1 MHINP
6 YGAEAATFACA
17 LHNFP
22 PATPEELDALCA
34 EHELNLEQPTTLTDV
49 ATVRSAMRTW
59 ARVPSPDTPEEEKIA
74 AVNELL
80 ATWADPPQLT
90 NHAGDGWH
98 LHYRP
103 TPAATA
109 RIVCTMISVGTALFL
124 IERGTDAIATC
135 AGQGCTTVFADR
147 SRNRTQRY
155 CSPACANREAVRR
168 HRRRMR

>member
-6 YGAEAATFACA
+6 YGSDAAVFACA
-17 LHNFP
+17 LHNNP
-22 PATPEELDALCA
+22 PRTPAELTAVCT
-34 EHELNLEQPTTLTDV
+34 EHGLNLEEETMLSDV
-49 ATVRSAMRTW
+49 TTVRTVVDKW
-59 ARVPSPDTPEEEKIA
+59 ARVPTPTSTEEERIA
-74 AVNELL
+74 TINELL
-80 ATWADPPQLT
+80 AQWADPPQLT

-103 TPAATA
+103 APASTA

-124 IERGTDAIATC
+124 IERGTDAIAIC
-135 AGQGCTTVFADR
+135 AAHGCQTVFADR

-168 HRRRMR
+168 HRHNAR